1 MPHSCKLGICVTG
14 DGGMSIPHSLLHAG
28 VQVDQRANQL
38 AYHLIASG
46 ISSGATVMMLLRQ
59 SPELVVSAL
68 AALKAG
74 CAYLALPAGL
84 PEEALRLILQ
94 DAAPALVITH
104 AGLQASLP
112 KGADAPR
119 IFNFDSAI
127 DAEAL
132 AKRCSHCPR
141 RAVWANPPDQSS
153 SMPI

>member
-1 MPHSCKLGICVTG
+1 MQVCGCHYPFEVGLCIKCAG
-14 DGGMSIPHSLLHAG
+14 DMTIAHMLYRVGS
-28 VQVDQRANQL
+28 QVDQRANQL

-46 ISSGATVMMLLRQ
+46 ISSGATVMLLLTR

-74 CAYLALPAGL
+74 CAYSALPAGL

-112 KGADAPR
+112 KSADAPR
-119 IFNFDSAI
+119 VFNFDSAP

-132 AKRCSHCPR
+132 AKRYSPCPSSAAWAECS
-141 RAVWANPPDQSS
+141 
-153 SMPI
+153 

>member
-1 MPHSCKLGICVTG
+1 M
-14 DGGMSIPHSLLHAG
+14 MQNSIPYPTYHAG
-28 VQVDQRANQL
+28 LQVDQKANQL

-46 ISSGATVMMLLRQ
+46 ISSGATVMLLLNR

-74 CAYLALPAGL
+74 CAYSALPAGL

-104 AGLQASLP
+104 AGLHASMP
-112 KGADAPR
+112 KGADAPK
-119 IFNFDSAI
+119 IFNFDSAP

-132 AKRCSHCPR
+132 AKR
-141 RAVWANPPDQSS
+141 
-153 SMPI
+153 